1 MDADKFGISA
11 VFVRGARAK
20 PGLGPRVDCS
30 GESGLCHRC
39 PLGAEGEWAK
49 HTTAQLGLLRRNE
62 RLKEEDGVGSAKE
75 DKKESLQLLCCWRK
89 RVTDVST
96 QTDAPLWR

>member
-39 PLGAEGEWAK
+39 PLGAEGKWAK

-75 DKKESLQLLCCWRK
+75 DKKESL
-89 RVTDVST
+89 
-96 QTDAPLWR
+96 